1 MSCYPRVALV
11 PWDAIL
17 EMGIK
22 RSVNYFFFFFLNDTG
37 VGEWKEGVSEALS
50 PRAAVPNLSGLRD

>member
-1 MSCYPRVALV
+1 MSRYPRVALV

-22 RSVNYFFFFFLNDTG
+22 RSVNYFFFFFNDRG
-37 VGEWKEGVSEALS
+37 VGEWKEDVSEALS

>member
-1 MSCYPRVALV
+1 MSRYPRVALV

-22 RSVNYFFFFFLNDTG
+22 RSVNYFFFFLMT
-37 VGEWKEGVSEALS
+37 EE
-50 PRAAVPNLSGLRD
+50 